1 MSIRAALVVM
11 NMHVLVPSEPL
22 NFVNKSRTSST
33 IDFEWLAPLHHN
45 GILQSYEVIYER
57 FAAVHHNGILQ
68 SYEVIYERFA
78 PVHHNG
84 ILQSHEVIYEWFAAQ
99 RC

>member
-57 FAAVHHNGILQ
+57 FAPLHHNGVLQ
-68 SYEVIYERFA
+68 SYEVITAVLRG
-78 PVHHNG
+78 N
-84 ILQSHEVIYEWFAAQ
+84 I
-99 RC
+99 